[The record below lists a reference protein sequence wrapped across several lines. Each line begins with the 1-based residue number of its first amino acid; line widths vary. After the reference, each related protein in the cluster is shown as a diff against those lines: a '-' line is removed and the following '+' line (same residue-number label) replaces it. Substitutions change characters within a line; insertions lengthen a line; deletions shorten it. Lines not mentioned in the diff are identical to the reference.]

1 MPCRGKTSFPFIN
14 NEPKDWLFRGNHP
27 VVAAMSFQVYAMWVF
42 RIEFPAVRANR
53 KKRQDFVDIEFASEY
68 ALAVTHMQRI
78 ATELRVPL
86 FEGFLMPASNV
97 DSETAAMYKQIL
109 LRPTAVEPG
118 EEPEDL
124 RVVGAFRRF
133 CALKPNQDRSG
144 AGANAFTR
152 NWLAFAEEQEEQALV
167 ARRRFLD
174 RYEWPSLW
182 ETQEVC
188 DELRMMWLQSSD
200 DAEEREEEEE
210 QQEEVPTFGAE
221 PSYCFDREKPRATLQ
236 QYVAL
241 VGEEVAVNLEG
252 IARARLE
259 KRPRQYQS
267 DASVHQT
274 YMQATSGGAG
284 DADGEEA
291 DIAEAGAPPKS
302 VLVHFE
308 PIPWNISSIED
319 MQRVLEFKLRTRL
332 TPFAK
337 ALLELPC
344 MQAPVL
350 DMQHHQQGYA
360 VEWKNHWFLAAT
372 PASSRARSAGVAG
385 NKYWFLHSAPYPC

>member
-1 MPCRGKTSFPFIN
+1 
-14 NEPKDWLFRGNHP
+14 
-27 VVAAMSFQVYAMWVF
+27 MSFQVYAMWVF

-53 KKRQDFVDIEFASEY
+53 KRRPDFVDIEFAPEY
-68 ALAVTHMQRI
+68 SLAVTHMQRI
-78 ATELRVPL
+78 AAEFRVPL
-86 FEGFLMPASNV
+86 FQGFLMPPSNV

-118 EEPEDL
+118 EEPEDV
-124 RVVGAFRRF
+124 RVVGAFRRY
-133 CALKPNQDRSG
+133 CALKPDQERSG
-144 AGANAFTR
+144 AGASAFTR
-152 NWLAFAEEQEEQALV
+152 NWLAFAAEQEKQALV

-188 DELRMMWLQSSD
+188 DELRMMWLRSSEGGEVKQVD
-200 DAEEREEEEE
+200 EED
-210 QQEEVPTFGAE
+210 EVPTFGAE

-241 VGEEVAVNLEG
+241 VGEDVAVNLEG

-259 KRPRQYQS
+259 KKPRQYQS

-284 DADGEEA
+284 DANGEEA
-291 DIAEAGAPPKS
+291 DMAEAGAAPKP

-308 PIPWNISSIED
+308 PIPWNVSSVED
-319 MQRVLEFKLRTRL
+319 MQRVLDFQLRTRL

-337 ALLELPC
+337 ALLQLPC
-344 MQAPVL
+344 MQAPVI
-350 DMQHHQQGYA
+350 DMQHHKQVYA
-360 VEWKNHWFLAAT
+360 AQWQNHLLLAAT
-372 PASSRARSAGVAG
+372 LAGTICR
-385 NKYWFLHSAPYPC
+385 WCRQ

>member
-1 MPCRGKTSFPFIN
+1 
-14 NEPKDWLFRGNHP
+14 
-27 VVAAMSFQVYAMWVF
+27 
-42 RIEFPAVRANR
+42 
-53 KKRQDFVDIEFASEY
+53 
-68 ALAVTHMQRI
+68 
-78 ATELRVPL
+78 
-86 FEGFLMPASNV
+86 
-97 DSETAAMYKQIL
+97 MYKQIL

-118 EEPEDL
+118 EEPEDV

-133 CALKPNQDRSG
+133 CALTPNQESSG

-152 NWLAFAEEQEEQALV
+152 NWLAFVEEQEEQAMV
-167 ARRRFLD
+167 ARHRFLD

-188 DELRMMWLQSSD
+188 DQLRMMWLRSTD
-200 DAEEREEEEE
+200 GVAENGTMGCPEGCQEEED
-210 QQEEVPTFGAE
+210 EVPTFGAE
-221 PSYCFDREKPRATLQ
+221 PSYCFDRQKPRATLQ

-259 KRPRQYQS
+259 KKPRQYQS

-284 DADGEEA
+284 DANGEEA
-291 DIAEAGAPPKS
+291 DMAEAGAAPKS

-308 PIPWNISSIED
+308 PIPWNVSSVED
-319 MQRVLEFKLRTRL
+319 MQRVLDFQLRTRL

-337 ALLELPC
+337 ALLQLPC

-350 DMQHHQQGYA
+350 DMQHHKQVYA
-360 VEWKNHWFLAAT
+360 AQWQNHLLLAAT
-372 PASSRARSAGVAG
+372 LASTICRWCRQ
-385 NKYWFLHSAPYPC
+385 